1 MLKVR
6 NSLFETNSSSSHVLV
21 YSQKN
26 PNRVEYKL
34 ETTNGTVAIHFREYG
49 WTGPEEEYGFG
60 TKDILATANDKL
72 DYVMSYL
79 CMHLNWDLDED
90 QDWYGISLDQAV
102 AKLNSGIIDTVEPVR
117 NLLNS
122 IQALCPDIVNFTFT
136 LDVEEYFDEETG
148 ETKAYTT
155 YPFGY
160 IDHDS
165 QDLLDGED
173 LINII
178 FNKGCIIV
186 IDNDH
191 SMYYKFFDE
200 KLKPGQNEN
209 LISEYSG
216 EKYSAYN
223 ITEEDFE
230 K

>member
-1 MLKVR
+1 
-6 NSLFETNSSSSHVLV
+6 
-21 YSQKN
+21 
-26 PNRVEYKL
+26 
-34 ETTNGTVAIHFREYG
+34 
-49 WTGPEEEYGFG
+49 
-60 TKDILATANDKL
+60 
-72 DYVMSYL
+72 
-79 CMHLNWDLDED
+79 MHLNWDLDED
-90 QDWYGISLDQAV
+90 QDWYGISLNQAV